1 MARNREQNRHCNHV
15 IRIICEGEK
24 TEPLFFTALC
34 ERYVTTKGID
44 ARTVPQ
50 APVTDE
56 TEELSTERGSYKGKK
71 RQVKQLPAED
81 APVISGAPPL
91 KWVVYAR
98 RLLSEGVD
106 EAWAVYD
113 KDKHPKHKEAIEEA
127 EKIVNGKRV
136 GIAFTS
142 RSFEYYLLLHFE
154 YLFREFQET
163 ECGER
168 VGGKKKI
175 FRCGTDTFPDKD
187 CHGDKC
193 INGYARMHGYW
204 EESKTSQ
211 SMFPLIENRLK
222 KGIINGCRLRAE
234 SDAVTKEP
242 MYNRNPY
249 TTADLLVGRL
259 MGIETINYGSTYS
272 YIETGNNLSIVRS
285 GSTLTVKNELSKI
298 AILNDGFFQIY
309 NWEEDSYTSLNDR
322 IVLEANSTVS
332 LDLSGVTANQL
343 VSLKTSAKEIL
354 FLPSFG

>member
-34 ERYVTTKGID
+34 ERYVTAKGID
-44 ARTVPQ
+44 AKTVPQ
-50 APVTDE
+50 ASVADE

-154 YLFREFQET
+154 YLYREFQET
-163 ECGER
+163 ECGEK

-193 INGYARMHGYW
+193 INGYARMQGYW
-204 EESKTSQ
+204 EESKTSK
-211 SMFPLIENRLK
+211 SMFPLVENRLK

-234 SDAVTKEP
+234 SDTVTKES

-272 YIETGNNLSIVRS
+272 YIEAGNNLSIVHS

-309 NWEEDSYTSLNDR
+309 NWEEDSYTSLNGR

>member
-154 YLFREFQET
+154 YLYREFQET
-163 ECGER
+163 ECLE
-168 VGGKKKI
+168 
-175 FRCGTDTFPDKD
+175 
-187 CHGDKC
+187 
-193 INGYARMHGYW
+193 
-204 EESKTSQ
+204 
-211 SMFPLIENRLK
+211 
-222 KGIINGCRLRAE
+222 
-234 SDAVTKEP
+234 
-242 MYNRNPY
+242 
-249 TTADLLVGRL
+249 
-259 MGIETINYGSTYS
+259 
-272 YIETGNNLSIVRS
+272 
-285 GSTLTVKNELSKI
+285 LTVKIFEM
-298 AILNDGFFQIY
+298 Q
-309 NWEEDSYTSLNDR
+309 
-322 IVLEANSTVS
+322 
-332 LDLSGVTANQL
+332 Q
-343 VSLKTSAKEIL
+343 
-354 FLPSFG
+354 

>member
-44 ARTVPQ
+44 AKTVPQ
-50 APVTDE
+50 APVADE

-163 ECGER
+163 ECGEK

-175 FRCGTDTFPDKD
+175 FRCGTDTFPEKD

-211 SMFPLIENRLK
+211 SMFPLVENRLK
-222 KGIINGCRLRAE
+222 KGIINGCRLRAK
-234 SDAVTKEP
+234 SDTVTKEP

-259 MGIETINYGSTYS
+259 IGIETINYGSAYS
-272 YIETGNNLSIVRS
+272 YIEAGNNLSIVRS
-285 GSTLTVKNELSKI
+285 GSTLTIKNKLPRI
-298 AILNDGFFQIY
+298 AILNDRFFQAY
-309 NWEEDSYTSLNDR
+309 NWEDDSYTSLNDR
-322 IVLEANSTVS
+322 VVLEANSTAL
-332 LDLSGVTANQL
+332 LDLSGLTANQL
-343 VSLKTSAKEIL
+343 VSLKTSGKEIL

>member
-98 RLLSEGVD
+98 RLRAEGVD
-106 EAWAVYD
+106 EAGAVYD

-154 YLFREFQET
+154 YLYREFQET
-163 ECGER
+163 ESAAKRRFSDVAPTHSPTRTVMATNVSMDMPECKDI
-168 VGGKKKI
+168 GKNQK
-175 FRCGTDTFPDKD
+175 R
-187 CHGDKC
+187 
-193 INGYARMHGYW
+193 
-204 EESKTSQ
+204 
-211 SMFPLIENRLK
+211 
-222 KGIINGCRLRAE
+222 
-234 SDAVTKEP
+234 
-242 MYNRNPY
+242 RNPCSRW
-249 TTADLLVGRL
+249 L
-259 MGIETINYGSTYS
+259 
-272 YIETGNNLSIVRS
+272 
-285 GSTLTVKNELSKI
+285 
-298 AILNDGFFQIY
+298 
-309 NWEEDSYTSLNDR
+309 R
-322 IVLEANSTVS
+322 IV
-332 LDLSGVTANQL
+332 
-343 VSLKTSAKEIL
+343 
-354 FLPSFG
+354 